1 MEKVK
6 GGKEKEEVQEGLVLL
21 WYRIFLQ
28 QHRIVFGQER
38 KEEGT
43 EEAKGEENQEKTRN
57 QENGSR
63 SRSKSLQDDEEKRA
77 LRAAFERSQLQLKVL
92 RELQG
97 VTRFATEEHVK
108 PPREGGPS
116 R

>member
-43 EEAKGEENQEKTRN
+43 EEAKGEENQEK
-57 QENGSR
+57 QEI
-63 SRSKSLQDDEEKRA
+63 KKTQPVEI
-77 LRAAFERSQLQLKVL
+77 Q
-92 RELQG
+92 
-97 VTRFATEEHVK
+97 VTS
-108 PPREGGPS
+108 G
-116 R
+116 